1 MVHFLCCVAVVAHV
15 DKDKGSKKLRKG
27 GEIRQLKQAHVDN
40 NKQTNKRQPRR
51 MCRCVRGSKQN

>member
-40 NKQTNKRQPRR
+40 NKQTNKRQPGR
-51 MCRCVRGSKQN
+51 MCSKQN